1 MGVGLVK
8 TLALRESEGRVS
20 ASAVNARSH
29 SLVLGSVMGAGE
41 AETWTRPRLLAVDG
55 EEGEGLPAELALSA
69 TQLRSE
75 GVYLLDNGVDMFVYV
90 GREAKQDILQQWFIQ
105 THDGIALAPDTD
117 QADPGLR
124 RLHRIIEML
133 RSNSPYWQR
142 VRVVREGEQPPTEM
156 VAMLTEDAQGNTLSL
171 QQFAT
176 LMNKN

>member
-1 MGVGLVK
+1 
-8 TLALRESEGRVS
+8 
-20 ASAVNARSH
+20 
-29 SLVLGSVMGAGE
+29 
-41 AETWTRPRLLAVDG
+41 
-55 EEGEGLPAELALSA
+55 
-69 TQLRSE
+69 
-75 GVYLLDNGVDMFVYV
+75 MFVYV

-117 QADPGLR
+117 QAGPGLR